1 MIWFPFAKKKSS
13 SYGMYH
19 IKIKRIGIGQRHI
32 ELFCKII
39 NLLNTISK
47 PPKLPSYQLVSA

>member
-1 MIWFPFAKKKSS
+1 
-13 SYGMYH
+13 MYH